1 MNKGSRDLGYRV
13 AHLVSLVLSPQ
24 IYGGLIALILWSNY
38 RLGGY
43 EALVMLILTQSV
55 LPLAP
60 IVYDTWRGV
69 TDIFISEREK
79 RFRYFLFTLLSY
91 IIGMAY
97 LELRGYHEYMLL
109 YVSYFLIGLVFAVIT
124 FKWKISVHAAG
135 IAGPTTVAVLMLGAL
150 YASLYL
156 LLLPVAWA
164 RLRMRAHTF
173 CQIVGGSTLSILLTA
188 VIYYAKVF

>member
-1 MNKGSRDLGYRV
+1 MNEGSRDLGYRV
-13 AHLVSLVLSPQ
+13 AHLVSLALSPQ
-24 IYGGLIALILWSNY
+24 IYGGIIAIILWSNY

-43 EALVMLILTQSV
+43 EALVMLILTQSI

-97 LELRGYHEYMLL
+97 LELRGYHEYVPL

-156 LLLPVAWA
+156 LLLPVSGAA
-164 RLRMRAHTF
+164 LF
-173 CQIVGGSTLSILLTA
+173 L
-188 VIYYAKVF
+188 YY